1 LGITESSM
9 TKLFAVATLL
19 AVALYAP
26 LQSPPSD
33 LMVDDLRCE
42 YATDP
47 MGIDVRAPRLFWK
60 LKSDAGGARQTAYQ
74 ILASSSLE
82 PLSRD
87 EGDQWDSGRVRS
99 DETTHIPY
107 GGKALVSTQRVL
119 WKVRVWDGAGRAS
132 AWSAVASWTMGLLDT
147 ADWSARWISDP
158 ADSES
163 PLLRRE
169 FPVKAGLSRATIH
182 VSGLGQ
188 YELFM
193 NGTKVG
199 DDVLSP
205 GWTKYDKTV
214 LYDTRDVTPLVRP
227 GVNAVGMVL
236 GKGMYRVDGGRY
248 TKFKGSF
255 GALMAIAQLHLE
267 YEDGTRAVIATDEHW
282 RSTAG
287 PVTFSCV
294 YGGEDYDARKAPRGW
309 SAAGFDD
316 ATWRHVAVISGPG
329 GVLKGFTSAA
339 PPLGKFETL
348 QPVRVTRL
356 SDRVSVYDLGQ
367 NVSLMAQVSVHG
379 PAGSSVTITPAE
391 LLKQDGS
398 VDRQSAGGGK
408 SYWKYT
414 LAGGQQETWFPQ
426 FFYHGARYLQVERAA
441 ADGPGALPTMD
452 SLVGIVVHSTAP
464 AIGTFESSDDLFN
477 RIHTLIRWAQRSNLV
492 SVITDCPHRE
502 RLGWLEQY
510 HLNGP
515 SLRYEFDLARLFEKG
530 MGDMA
535 DSQLPTGL
543 VPDIAPEYTVFEE
556 GFRDSPEWGSAYV
569 IVPWQQYEWTGDT
582 ELLRRH
588 YDGMK
593 RYVAYLGARATNHIV
608 SHGLGDWYDIGPGDP
623 GKAQLTPIA
632 LTATGFYYYD
642 TVILSRV
649 AALLGNTE
657 DARRFS
663 EQAEQIRNAF
673 NAAFF
678 DSAAQRYATGSQTA
692 NALPLVMGLVD
703 PSNRAAAGN
712 AIVTDVK
719 KRGNALTAGD
729 VGYRYLLRALA
740 DSGRSD
746 VIFDMNHQSEKPGYG
761 YQLARGATSLTE
773 AWNADERSSQNHF
786 MLGHLVE
793 WLYHDLAGIGIDPS
807 APGFKRIRFSPQPVG
822 GISWVKASLDTI
834 RGRVTTQ
841 WTRRDGGF
849 TLEILVPPNTT
860 AAVSVPVREGAQ
872 VMVDAPTGGPAAQ
885 QVGKESGRV
894 VFAVASGKW
903 RFTSA
908 CCAE

>member
-1 LGITESSM
+1 
-9 TKLFAVATLL
+9 
-19 AVALYAP
+19 
-26 LQSPPSD
+26 
-33 LMVDDLRCE
+33 
-42 YATDP
+42 
-47 MGIDVRAPRLFWK
+47 MGVDVRAPRLFWK
-60 LKSDAGGARQTAYQ
+60 LKSDVGGARQTAYQ
-74 ILASSSLE
+74 ILVGS
-82 PLSRD
+82 SRD
-87 EGDQWDSGRVRS
+87 ALARDQGDLWDSGRVAS

-107 GGKALVSTQRVL
+107 AGKPS
-119 WKVRVWDGAGRAS
+119 GRPRSVCCGKCAS
-132 AWSAVASWTMGLLDT
+132 GTAMPVASPWSAAASWTMGLLEPT
-147 ADWSARWISDP
+147 DWTARWITDT
-158 ADSES
+158 ARSES
-163 PLLRRE
+163 PLFRRA
-169 FPVKAGLSRATIH
+169 FPVKAGLARATIH

-188 YELFM
+188 YELFL
-193 NGTKVG
+193 NGQKVG

-214 LYDTRDVTPLVRP
+214 LYDTRDVTPLLRP
-227 GVNAVGMVL
+227 GVNAIGVML

-255 GALMAIAQLHLE
+255 GELMAIAQLQLE
-267 YEDGTRAVIATDEHW
+267 YEDGTREVVATDERW
-282 RSTAG
+282 RVTAG
-287 PVTFSCV
+287 PITFSCV
-294 YGGEDYDARKAPRGW
+294 YGGEDYDARKEPRGW
-309 SAAGFDD
+309 NSADFDD
-316 ATWRHVAVISGPG
+316 STWRAASVTSGPG
-329 GVLKGFTSAA
+329 GALRGFTSAA

-348 QPVRVTRL
+348 QPVHVRRL
-356 SDRVSVYDLGQ
+356 SDRISVYDLGQ
-367 NVSLMAQVSVHG
+367 NVSLMPRLSVHG
-379 PAGSSVTITPAE
+379 ARRIVGHDHAGRARESGWEGRPPVGWRWKVVLEVHACRWGSRRRGSPNSSTTVRGTCRSNLRASDSTSALPV
-391 LLKQDGS
+391 
-398 VDRQSAGGGK
+398 VDR
-408 SYWKYT
+408 
-414 LAGGQQETWFPQ
+414 LE
-426 FFYHGARYLQVERAA
+426 
-441 ADGPGALPTMD
+441 
-452 SLVGIVVHSTAP
+452 GIVVHSTAA

-530 MGDMA
+530 MRDMA
-535 DSQLPTGL
+535 DSQLSTGL

-582 ELLRRH
+582 DLLRRH
-588 YDGMK
+588 YDGMT
-593 RYVAYLGARATNHIV
+593 RYVAYLGSRATNHIV

-623 GKAQLTPIA
+623 GKAQLTPVA
-632 LTATGFYYYD
+632 LTATSFYYYD

-649 AALLGNTE
+649 AALLGKTD

-663 EQAEQIRNAF
+663 EQADRIGRAF
-673 NAAFF
+673 NAMFF
-678 DSAAQRYATGSQTA
+678 DAAAHRYATGSQTA

-703 PSNRAAAGN
+703 PSNSPAVVK
-712 AIVTDVK
+712 AIVDDVVT
-719 KRGNALTAGD
+719 RGNALTAGD

-746 VIFDMNHQSEKPGYG
+746 VIFDMNHQSSKPGYG
-761 YQLARGATSLTE
+761 YQLAQGATSLTE
-773 AWNADERSSQNHF
+773 AWNADRRSSQNHF
-786 MLGHLVE
+786 MLGHIVE
-793 WLYHDLAGIGIDPS
+793 WLYRDLAGVGIDSS
-807 APGFKRIRFSPQPVG
+807 APGFKRIRISPQPVG
-822 GISWVKASLDTI
+822 GIGWVKASLDTI

-841 WTRRDGGF
+841 WTRRDGRF

-860 AAVSVPVREGAQ
+860 AAVSVPAREGAQ

-894 VFAVASGKW
+894 VFAVQSGKW

>member
-1 LGITESSM
+1 M
-9 TKLFAVATLL
+9 TKLFAVFALA
-19 AVALYAP
+19 AVALTAP
-26 LQSPPSD
+26 LRSESSD
-33 LMVDDLRCE
+33 LVVDDLRCE
-42 YATDP
+42 YATNP
-47 MGIDVRAPRLFWK
+47 MGIDVTAPRLFWK
-60 LKSDAGGARQTAYQ
+60 VKSDVGGARQTAYQ
-74 ILASSSLE
+74 ILVGS
-82 PLSRD
+82 SRD
-87 EGDQWDSGRVRS
+87 SLDRDQGDLWDTKRVES

-107 GGKALVSTQRVL
+107 AGRALAPTERVV

-132 AWSAVASWTMGLLDT
+132 AWSAPASWTMGLLEST
-147 ADWSARWISDP
+147 DWSARWISDA

-163 PLLRRE
+163 PILRRE
-169 FPVKAGLSRATIH
+169 FPVKPGLSRATIH

-188 YELFM
+188 YELFL
-193 NGTKVG
+193 NGERVG

-227 GVNAVGMVL
+227 GANAIGLML

-255 GALMAIAQLHLE
+255 GKLVAIAQLQLE
-267 YEDGTRAVIATDEHW
+267 YEDGTREVVATDGRW
-282 RSTAG
+282 RVTAG
-287 PVTFSCV
+287 PITFSCV
-294 YGGEDYDARKAPRGW
+294 YGGEDYDARKEPRGW

-316 ATWRHVAVISGPG
+316 SLWRAASVTSGPG
-329 GVLKGFTSAA
+329 GSLKGFTSTA

-348 QPVRVTRL
+348 QPVHVKRL
-356 SDRVSVYDLGQ
+356 SERVSVYDLGQ
-367 NVSLMAQVSVHG
+367 NVSLMPQLSVRG
-379 PAGSSVTITPAE
+379 PSGSSVTITPAE
-391 LLKQDGS
+391 LVNQDGT

-414 LAGGQQETWFPQ
+414 LAGGQQETWFPK
-426 FFYHGARYLQVERAA
+426 FFYHGARYLQVELAA
-441 ADGPGALPTMD
+441 SDSTTALPAVDT
-452 SLVGIVVHSTAP
+452 LEGIVVHSTAA
-464 AIGTFESSDDLFN
+464 AIGTFESSDELLN

-492 SVITDCPHRE
+492 SVVTDCPHRE

-535 DSQLPTGL
+535 DSQLPNGL

-569 IVPWQQYEWTGDT
+569 LVPWQQYEWTGDT
-582 ELLRRH
+582 DRLRRH

-593 RYVAYLGARATNHIV
+593 RYVSYLGSRATNDIV

-623 GKAQLTPIA
+623 GKAQLTPVA

-649 AALLGNTE
+649 AALLGKTD

-663 EQAEQIRNAF
+663 EQADRIGRAF
-673 NAAFF
+673 NAMFF
-678 DSAAQRYATGSQTA
+678 DAAAHRYATGSQTA

-703 PSNRAAAGN
+703 PVNRAAAVT
-712 AIVTDVK
+712 AIVDDVV

-746 VIFDMNHQSEKPGYG
+746 VIFDMNHQSAKPGYG
-761 YQLARGATSLTE
+761 YQLAHGATSLTE
-773 AWNADERSSQNHF
+773 AWNADRRSSQNHF
-786 MLGHLVE
+786 MLGHIVE
-793 WLYHDLAGIGIDPS
+793 WLYHDLAGLGIDPS
-807 APGFKRIRFSPQPVG
+807 APGFKRIRVSPQPVG

-841 WTRRDGGF
+841 WTRRDGRLS
-849 TLEILVPPNTT
+849 LEIVLPANTT
-860 AAVSVPVREGAQ
+860 ATVYVPVREGAH
-872 VMVDAPTGGPAAQ
+872 VEVSAPTGGPEAQ

-894 VFAVASGKW
+894 VFAVPSGRW
-903 RFTSA
+903 VFTSA